1 MRSIWQDLRFAMRVL
16 IKSPWFTIVAIVT
29 LAVGIGANTAIF
41 SVVNSLILRP
51 LPVKD
56 PGQLVVLGFRQA
68 HGPVLSQA
76 SYTEWESIAQQAD
89 SPFSSIWG
97 YELSSDGI
105 SVNGKAYAMLTHFV
119 TGNYFKSLGI
129 QPAAGRL
136 ILPTEGTIPGQD
148 PVIVLSYSFWKGR
161 LGGDPSI
168 VGSKVLVDGRPF
180 TVIGVTPEGFHGL
193 ASLLEARAYIPF
205 AMESTL
211 GENAELLTSPKTRN
225 LRVMARLKPGISLEQ
240 ARSGVGVIAQ
250 RLAQKFPDVDKELEI
265 EVHPER
271 LARPDVGSGS
281 PLIAVSTLFL
291 CLAALVLLLAC
302 VNVANILLVRG
313 TIRQREMAIR
323 AALGGTRAR
332 LIRSLLTESIL
343 LALGGG
349 AAGILLGMWFSRLI
363 GSIDLGTSLPIVVDF
378 SFDGRVFAYAFGA
391 ALLTGTLVG
400 IAPAIRASR
409 CDLNTV
415 LHQAG
420 RTVAVGRHRLR
431 SALVIVQVAGSL
443 MLLVIAGLFT
453 RSMAKAQK
461 MDLGFDPTHVLNLTM
476 DPNTIGYRETQG
488 RLFFQ
493 QLLDQVRATPG
504 VESASLAY
512 TVPMGYY
519 NSVSTLQID
528 GYVPAVNQPGP
539 ASLNNMVTPT
549 YFKTMSI
556 PVLSGRDFTDT
567 DREDTQY
574 VAIINETMAKKFW
587 ANQNPLGRHFYRNGK
602 LNQPIEVIGVAKDSF
617 TNLFSSTM
625 QPFFYL
631 PLSQDY
637 VSLVT
642 LQVRTTQAPEAMI
655 APLQKQIAL
664 LAPGLPVFNVQTMS
678 EGLYTL
684 AGFLIFQIG
693 AGLAAA
699 LGVLG
704 LLLAVVGVYGVVSY
718 VTAQRTHEI
727 GIRTALGAQRADVLK
742 MVLRHG
748 LVIVGMGI
756 GVGVVAATAAG
767 RLVRNFLVGVGP
779 TDPLTYVTVSL
790 ALVLIAWFACWIP
803 ARRATRVDPLEALR
817 YE

>member
-1 MRSIWQDLRFAMRVL
+1 MQNIWHDLRYAARVL
-16 IKSPWFTIVAIVT
+16 SKSPWFTLIAILT

-68 HGPVLSQA
+68 HGPVLSQI
-76 SYTEWESIAQQAD
+76 SYTEWENIAQQPD
-89 SPFSSIWG
+89 SPFSSIVG
-97 YELSSDGI
+97 YQLSSDGI
-105 SVNGKAYAMLTHFV
+105 SVNGKAYGMLTNFV
-119 TGNYFKSLGI
+119 TANYFESLGT
-129 QPAAGRL
+129 QAAQGRL
-136 ILPTEGTIPGQD
+136 ILPTEGKIPGAD
-148 PVIVLSYSFWKGR
+148 PVIVLGYSFWKAL
-161 LGGDPSI
+161 LGGDPAI

-180 TVIGVTPEGFHGL
+180 TVIGVAPEGFHGL
-193 ASLLEARAYIPF
+193 ASLLEASAFIPY

-211 GENAELLTSPKTRN
+211 GENTELLTSPKTRN
-225 LRVMARLKPGISLEQ
+225 LQVMARLKPGISLEQ

-250 RLAQKFPDVDKELEI
+250 RLAQKYPDVDKELEI

-271 LARPDVGSGS
+271 LARPEVASAS

-349 AAGILLGMWFSRLI
+349 VAGVVLGNLFRRMIESVN
-363 GSIDLGTSLPIVVDF
+363 LGTSLPVLIDF
-378 SFDGRVFAYAFGA
+378 SFDERVFAYAFGA
-391 ALLTGTLVG
+391 ALLAGTLVG
-400 IAPAIRASR
+400 IVPAIRASR
-409 CDLNTV
+409 CDLNAV

-420 RTVAVGRHRLR
+420 RSVAVGRHRLR
-431 SALVIVQVAGSL
+431 SALVIAQVAGSL
-443 MLLVIAGLFT
+443 MLLVVAGLFT

-461 MDLGFDPTHVLNLTM
+461 MDLGFDPTHVVNLSM

-493 QLLDQVRATPG
+493 QLLDQVRSTPG

-519 NSVSTLQID
+519 NSVSTLEIE
-528 GYVPAVNQPGP
+528 GYVPSANQPGP
-539 ASLNNMVTPT
+539 ISLNNMVTPG
-549 YFKTMSI
+549 YFKTMGI
-556 PVLSGRDFTDT
+556 PIVRGRDFTDA
-567 DREDTQY
+567 DREDTKY
-574 VAIINETMAKKFW
+574 VAIVNEAMAQKFW
-587 ANQNPLGRHFYRNGK
+587 PSQNPIGRHFYRNGK
-602 LNQPIEVIGVAKDSF
+602 LNQSIEVIGVAKDSY
-617 TNLFSSTM
+617 TNLFLSAK

-631 PLSQDY
+631 PLAQDY

-642 LQVRTTQAPEAMI
+642 LQVRTTQAPETMMAS
-655 APLQKQIAL
+655 LQKQIEA

-693 AGLAAA
+693 AGLTAA
-699 LGVLG
+699 LGLLG

-727 GIRTALGAQRADVLK
+727 GIRTALGAQRSDVLK
-742 MVLRHG
+742 MVLGQG
-748 LVIVGMGI
+748 LVIVGLGIGI
-756 GVGVVAATAAG
+756 GVLAAAAAG
-767 RLVRNFLVGVGP
+767 RVVRNFLVGVSP
-779 TDPLTYVTVSL
+779 TDPLTYGVVSFV
-790 ALVLIAWFACWIP
+790 LVLIASLACWIP
-803 ARRATRVDPLEALR
+803 ARRATRVDPLVALR